1 MLRVGGATLRTMR
14 RRRVEVEEAVAIVDA
29 ASAGE
34 LHRPAGGAGEQ
45 REETTGFSCSGEGR
59 EERKL
64 GRGKREMVS
73 GRKQGK
79 KKIHF

>member
-1 MLRVGGATLRTMR
+1 MR
-14 RRRVEVEEAVAIVDA
+14 RRRVEVEEAVAIVDALVAA

-64 GRGKREMVS
+64 GTGKRERVS
-73 GRKQGK
+73 RKETRE
-79 KKIHF
+79 KIHF

>member
-1 MLRVGGATLRTMR
+1 M
-14 RRRVEVEEAVAIVDA
+14 EEAVAIVDVLVAA

-73 GRKQGK
+73 GRKHGK
-79 KKIHF
+79 KKSTFSHSSIVQV